1 MTARELRKKI
11 EVAIEYA
18 FEIRDSNK
26 IDAFEELWRRA
37 YEVKFVK
44 TNSRLVSEVE
54 EIYSFKTFG

>member
-1 MTARELRKKI
+1 MTARELREKI
-11 EVAIEYA
+11 KVAIEYA
-18 FEIRDSNK
+18 VENRDSNK

-44 TNSRLVSEVE
+44 TNSRLVGEVE